1 KKDTITTSNAA
12 SVILGKIAM
21 RTRSTTV
28 VVVKIPA
35 RSNLESAM
43 SEAQFD
49 RLLDAVRTAIEPAP
63 QGLTLPNDPLK
74 VTNDN
79 HLAWPLLPF
88 RKVGTPQ
95 TDRTRP

>member
-1 KKDTITTSNAA
+1 M
-12 SVILGKIAM
+12 GKIAM

-28 VVVKIPA
+28 VVVKILA

-49 RLLDAVRTAIEPAP
+49 QLLDAVRTAIEPAP
-63 QGLTLPNDPLK
+63 QGLARPNDPLK

-88 RKVGTPQ
+88 PEGWYAS
-95 TDRTRP
+95 D